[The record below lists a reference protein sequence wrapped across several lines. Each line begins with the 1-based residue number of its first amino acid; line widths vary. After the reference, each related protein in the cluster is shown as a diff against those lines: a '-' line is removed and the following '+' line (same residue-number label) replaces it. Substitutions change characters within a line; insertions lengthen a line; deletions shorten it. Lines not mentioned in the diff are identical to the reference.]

1 MAKVIIW
8 QDGNAHTLSFTPPL
22 PVRQALE
29 QCSLAVAHPC
39 GGRGKCGKCAITLSG
54 AVSPPT
60 DSEKAAGTRLSCQ
73 AVLLGDAAVHLPD
86 TQQLSQIEV
95 SGVSGETALEP
106 MAGRLG
112 AAIDIGTTTVALKL
126 VDLQT
131 GSILANAGMLNP
143 QTQIAADVMG
153 RIGAAL
159 AGQGETLRLQILEAI
174 RSLLTSACSRA
185 TRQTEDVDILVLTG
199 NTTMLYLLTG
209 RNPDCLAHAPFLA
222 DTLFGTETEILG
234 RRAYLPPCMNAFVGA
249 DITCAVQASGM
260 LRRETTALLCD
271 IGTNGE
277 IALWKDGVLYVTSTA
292 AGPAF
297 EGAGISCGCGSIP
310 GAIDRVWVEN
320 DKLHVHTIGDA
331 HAVGVCGSGLIDA
344 VAAFLDLETVDETGA
359 TEEDELCLRDDVALQ
374 PRDIRAVQ
382 LAKAAIAAGI
392 ETLLETAGVEPEQIE
407 TFYIAGGFG
416 SHLNVASAVRI
427 GLIPEPLAQKVT
439 VIGNASLSGAA
450 DLLRN
455 RCLAPEAEQI
465 AGAATHVNLGGNPL
479 FNEHYMEQMLFP
491 EL

>member
-8 QDGNAHTLSFTPPL
+8 QDGNAHPLFFTPPL

-29 QCSLAVAHPC
+29 QCGLSVAHPC
-39 GGRGKCGKCAITLSG
+39 GGRGKCGKCAVTLSG
-54 AVSPPT
+54 AVSSPT
-60 DSEKAAGTRLSCQ
+60 DLEKAAGARLSCQ
-73 AVLLGDAAVHLPD
+73 AVLLGDAEVHLPD
-86 TQQLSQIEV
+86 TRQLSQIEV
-95 SGVSGETALEP
+95 SGISGETVLEP
-106 MAGRLG
+106 MAGNLG

-143 QTQIAADVMG
+143 QTRIAADVMG
-153 RIGAAL
+153 RIGAVL
-159 AGQGETLRLQILEAI
+159 AGQGEALRLQILEAI
-174 RSLLTSACSRA
+174 RSLLTSACSQA
-185 TRQTEDVDILVLTG
+185 TRRTEDVDVLVLTG

-222 DTLFGTETEILG
+222 DTLFGTETEILS

-260 LRRETTALLCD
+260 LRREAPALLCD

-297 EGAGISCGCGSIP
+297 EGAGISCGCGSIS

-320 DKLHVHTIGDA
+320 GKLRVHTIGDA
-331 HAVGVCGSGLIDA
+331 PAVGVCGSGLIDA

-359 TEEDELCLRDDVALQ
+359 TEEDELCLRDGVALQ

-382 LAKAAIAAGI
+382 LAKAAIAAGM

-407 TFYIAGGFG
+407 AFYIAGGFG

-439 VIGNASLSGAA
+439 IIGNASLSGAA

-455 RCLAPEAEQI
+455 RWLAPEAEQI
-465 AGAATHVNLGGNPL
+465 AGKATHVNLGGNPL

-491 EL
+491 EV